1 MSDRFEIQSR
11 CGNARTGIFTTKH
24 GSIQTPA
31 FMPVATQGSVKSLSS
46 EDLIDLGA
54 SIILSNVYHL
64 MLRPSINTIAELGG
78 LHKFMNWKLPIL
90 TDSGGFQTLSL
101 SRFAKVSEEGVRFKS
116 HIDGH
121 QIFMTPEL
129 VLEHQAK
136 LGVDIAMLLDHC
148 ISPQSDYLHTKTAM
162 ERTHNWAI
170 RSKAVKTSTDQSVFA
185 IVQGGIDHELRLESA
200 KTLTEMDFDGYA
212 IGGLSVGESKD
223 DMYKTVLVTSI
234 VLPKEKPRYL
244 MGVGSPEDIVN
255 CVDYGI
261 DLFDCVLPTRVAR
274 NGSLFTKYG
283 RINVNRSI
291 YRYASDPIEESC
303 DCYTCSRYSMAY
315 LNHLFK
321 AKELLGYRLAT
332 IHNLRYIMCLMEQ
345 IRNHIDS
352 GTFDRFKQE
361 FLLAYQPT
369 NEHVRLEQKKKWQNR
384 LYSDNIK

>member
-24 GSIQTPA
+24 GPIQTPT

-46 EDLIDLGA
+46 EDLMDLGA

-64 MLRPSINTIAELGG
+64 MLRPSINTISELGG
-78 LHKFMNWKLPIL
+78 LHKFMNWSSPIL

-101 SRFAKVSEEGVRFKS
+101 SKLVKVSEEGVAFKS
-116 HIDGH
+116 HIDGQ

-148 ISPQSDYLHTKTAM
+148 ISPHSDYIHTKNAM

-170 RSKAVKTSTDQSVFA
+170 RSKVVKTSKDQSIFA
-185 IVQGGIDHELRLESA
+185 IVQGGIDHDLRLESA
-200 KTLTEMDFDGYA
+200 KTLTELDFDGYA
-212 IGGLSVGESKD
+212 IGGLSVGESKN
-223 DMYKTVLVTSI
+223 DMYTTVSVTSM
-234 VLPKEKPRYL
+234 VLPEEKPRYL

-274 NGSLFTKYG
+274 NGSLFTKTG

-291 YRYASDPIEESC
+291 YRFANNPIEESC

-345 IRNHIDS
+345 IRNHIDA

-361 FLLAYQPT
+361 FLMTYQPT
-369 NEHVRLEQKKKWQNR
+369 NEHVRIEQKKKWHNR
-384 LYSDNIK
+384 LHTENTT